1 MTVLQGI
8 DIVSVK
14 RIEGIMRRQGDAFAR
29 RVFTKRERDYC
40 EPKRMKYEH
49 YAARFAAKE
58 AFIKTVKIRRRSGL
72 ELSEIEVCRKPSG
85 KPFLKLSSGLK
96 RRLGLPAG
104 IVFDLSMS
112 HERDH
117 AVAAVIAVIADE

>member
-29 RVFTKRERDYC
+29 RVFSKGERDYC

-58 AFIKTVKIRRRSGL
+58 AFIKTIKLRKSSGI
-72 ELSEIEVCRKPSG
+72 ELKDIEVCRKPSG
-85 KPFLKLSSGLK
+85 KPYLKLASKVRKALE
-96 RRLGLPAG
+96 LPAD
-104 IVFDLSMS
+104 VTFDLSMS

-117 AVAAVIAVIADE
+117 AVATVIAVLKD